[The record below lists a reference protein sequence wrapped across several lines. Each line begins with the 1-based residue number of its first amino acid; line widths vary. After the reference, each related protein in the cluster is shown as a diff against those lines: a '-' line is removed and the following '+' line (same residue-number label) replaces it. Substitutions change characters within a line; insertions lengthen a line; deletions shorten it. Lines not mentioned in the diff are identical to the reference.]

1 MPTPCCTTRPHS
13 CPCTALLAAQAATKK
28 QKYEKISEKKM
39 KTSFDTLCKGFPP
52 EFVQYFQ
59 YVRSLR
65 FDDKPDYS
73 FLRRMFRDLFAREGG
88 WRAGWARRGCCQGLG
103 GLCLSPPVGLA
114 VRTCCNC

>member
-1 MPTPCCTTRPHS
+1 
-13 CPCTALLAAQAATKK
+13 
-28 QKYEKISEKKM
+28 M

-73 FLRRMFRDLFAREGG
+73 FLRRMFRDLFAREGARPRRRRW
-88 WRAGWARRGCCQGLG
+88 WRGGALRVCGRGSPRRAAGCRRAQRPGPAEAGPAL
-103 GLCLSPPVGLA
+103 
-114 VRTCCNC
+114 